1 MAGGR
6 LRRFKA
12 GLFADEFTLKPL
24 GTAAHRR
31 FVDEIRRNFHCS
43 CTVSE
48 KGNLY
53 LQRICSATE
62 IETLSPLKTL
72 HFFSLYLM
80 PHIKTDTPYKTN
92 SLSYRERARQRAKYP
107 PFSEEPA
114 SRLSGLRQRRRPA
127 FRTISGHKPGPTL
140 PVDWRICMKRKDIKF
155 STRMAAEDREAIKEL
170 AKQSGMSMS
179 NYVTDCCLGKQIIII
194 DGLKEV
200 LRELKGI
207 GNNLNQLVM
216 LVHMGKVKVV
226 GLEDVRQ
233 LLADILIAVRQI
245 AERKRW

>member
-1 MAGGR
+1 
-6 LRRFKA
+6 
-12 GLFADEFTLKPL
+12 
-24 GTAAHRR
+24 
-31 FVDEIRRNFHCS
+31 
-43 CTVSE
+43 
-48 KGNLY
+48 
-53 LQRICSATE
+53 
-62 IETLSPLKTL
+62 
-72 HFFSLYLM
+72 
-80 PHIKTDTPYKTN
+80 
-92 SLSYRERARQRAKYP
+92 
-107 PFSEEPA
+107 
-114 SRLSGLRQRRRPA
+114 
-127 FRTISGHKPGPTL
+127 
-140 PVDWRICMKRKDIKF
+140 MKRKDIKF

-194 DGLKEV
+194 DGLKGV

-216 LVHMGKVKVV
+216 LVHMGKVTVV

>member
-1 MAGGR
+1 
-6 LRRFKA
+6 
-12 GLFADEFTLKPL
+12 
-24 GTAAHRR
+24 
-31 FVDEIRRNFHCS
+31 
-43 CTVSE
+43 
-48 KGNLY
+48 
-53 LQRICSATE
+53 
-62 IETLSPLKTL
+62 
-72 HFFSLYLM
+72 
-80 PHIKTDTPYKTN
+80 
-92 SLSYRERARQRAKYP
+92 
-107 PFSEEPA
+107 
-114 SRLSGLRQRRRPA
+114 
-127 FRTISGHKPGPTL
+127 
-140 PVDWRICMKRKDIKF
+140 MKRKDIKF
-155 STRMAAEDREAIKEL
+155 STRMAAEDRKAIKEL

-216 LVHMGKVKVV
+216 LVHMGKVTVV

>member
-1 MAGGR
+1 
-6 LRRFKA
+6 
-12 GLFADEFTLKPL
+12 
-24 GTAAHRR
+24 
-31 FVDEIRRNFHCS
+31 
-43 CTVSE
+43 
-48 KGNLY
+48 
-53 LQRICSATE
+53 
-62 IETLSPLKTL
+62 
-72 HFFSLYLM
+72 
-80 PHIKTDTPYKTN
+80 
-92 SLSYRERARQRAKYP
+92 
-107 PFSEEPA
+107 
-114 SRLSGLRQRRRPA
+114 
-127 FRTISGHKPGPTL
+127 
-140 PVDWRICMKRKDIKF
+140 MKRKDIKF
-155 STRMAAEDREAIKEL
+155 STRMAAEDRKAIKEL

-226 GLEDVRQ
+226 ALEDVRQ

>member
-1 MAGGR
+1 
-6 LRRFKA
+6 
-12 GLFADEFTLKPL
+12 
-24 GTAAHRR
+24 
-31 FVDEIRRNFHCS
+31 
-43 CTVSE
+43 
-48 KGNLY
+48 
-53 LQRICSATE
+53 
-62 IETLSPLKTL
+62 
-72 HFFSLYLM
+72 
-80 PHIKTDTPYKTN
+80 
-92 SLSYRERARQRAKYP
+92 
-107 PFSEEPA
+107 
-114 SRLSGLRQRRRPA
+114 
-127 FRTISGHKPGPTL
+127 
-140 PVDWRICMKRKDIKF
+140 MKRKDIKF
-155 STRMAAEDREAIKEL
+155 STRMAAEDREAIKKL

-216 LVHMGKVKVV
+216 LVQMGKVKVF

>member
-1 MAGGR
+1 
-6 LRRFKA
+6 
-12 GLFADEFTLKPL
+12 
-24 GTAAHRR
+24 
-31 FVDEIRRNFHCS
+31 
-43 CTVSE
+43 
-48 KGNLY
+48 
-53 LQRICSATE
+53 
-62 IETLSPLKTL
+62 
-72 HFFSLYLM
+72 
-80 PHIKTDTPYKTN
+80 
-92 SLSYRERARQRAKYP
+92 
-107 PFSEEPA
+107 
-114 SRLSGLRQRRRPA
+114 
-127 FRTISGHKPGPTL
+127 
-140 PVDWRICMKRKDIKF
+140 MKRKDIKF

-170 AKQSGMSMS
+170 AKKSGMSMS